1 MGQVKQT
8 KRQSTYTVQ
17 FDPLLVGYVRV
28 STEEQNP
35 DMQIEALKR
44 HGVPPTNIF
53 VEKVSGVSAKRPARD
68 EARQVLRSGMTLV
81 VWKLDRLGRNHMDLY
96 SFVQGLTD
104 NDIAVRSITE
114 YIDTKSPIGKFVLIL
129 LSGAA
134 QFEREII
141 QERTRAGVKRAQER
155 GVKFGQPTLI
165 TAEVRRKVNRW
176 LFEGLSVPE
185 IAKRCKLAESTI
197 RKHWK
202 AADIARARK
211 NKGAR

>member
-1 MGQVKQT
+1 MKKSRKRADTYEVQV
-8 KRQSTYTVQ
+8 
-17 FDPLLVGYVRV
+17 DPNLVGYVRV

-35 DMQIEALKR
+35 DMQIEALRR
-44 HGVPPTNIF
+44 HGVPPSNIF
-53 VEKVSGVSAKRPARD
+53 VEKVSGISAKRPARE
-68 EARQVLRSGMTLV
+68 EARRLLRSGMTLV

-96 SFVQGLTD
+96 SFVQGMTD
-104 NDIAVRSITE
+104 DDIAVRSITE

-155 GVKFGQPTLI
+155 GVKFGQPTLV
-165 TAEVRRKVNRW
+165 TAEVRRNVNRW

-185 IAKRCKLAESTI
+185 VAKRCKLAESTI

-202 AADIARARK
+202 APDIARARAGK
-211 NKGAR
+211 IKKT